1 MRNKCLPTFH
11 NSVFPFHCSDPL
23 LPRYILFNQ
32 YQWFLIM
39 PKFELSGLNLYIK
52 NDVEI
57 VAFMQTKRK
66 TTPLSLSHIYR
77 VLFLAWIIRVFGSI
91 IQFILYWLYF
101 SSAKYT
107 QCHKNITKFSLPCK
121 VSVIWFVGFFRL
133 FFCYA
138 LIPTRTFVI

>member
-1 MRNKCLPTFH
+1 
-11 NSVFPFHCSDPL
+11 
-23 LPRYILFNQ
+23 
-32 YQWFLIM
+32 M

-107 QCHKNITKFSLPCK
+107 
-121 VSVIWFVGFFRL
+121 
-133 FFCYA
+133 
-138 LIPTRTFVI
+138 